1 MQKLQSITG
10 HDQVELGLKKVPSI
24 TITINNSNLNSSLNG
39 AGFAGYRYA
48 PTRTHGSFMEWDIGS
63 QEATIKRDRLGLMP
77 IYYATTEDS
86 LFISGS
92 ILDIAK
98 KLKIKNIDE
107 SAVAAF
113 MRFGSYIGNTTCFHE
128 IKYLRGNEQINVNHS
143 GISITQHQ
151 DEHPP
156 IKFQGTKDEAIEI
169 YAELFARAV
178 RKFTAIENIKSGIT
192 LSGGRDSRHIFLA
205 LAEEK
210 KPVEAITATQ
220 LPPKSSEDATV
231 ASLLTEEIGVP
242 HHIVE
247 QPKHYLQNELEK
259 NRIVGFNGGE
269 SGWSIP
275 LINTIKQGN
284 YDAMYDGIA
293 GDILSQ
299 GLFLT
304 KSRLKLATER
314 NFDALAEDILT
325 TEGYLPQLLTEKAYK
340 RFSRDKALS
349 LVRELLREVENNPN
363 PVSAFYFNTP
373 TLRYISQAGTEIL
386 GKDRYLFRP
395 YVDPDVYNFLVT
407 LPTEFFI
414 DHTFH
419 TETILKRYPQYAHIR
434 FEIKGNLKGLK
445 THFMVL
451 IKAGEFCYYVLSKKS
466 NRSIL
471 RMKFMFKRM
480 LASTILPDFA
490 VQFANAMALPVYLT
504 QLNEEAC
511 PFSENR

>member
-1 MQKLQSITG
+1 
-10 HDQVELGLKKVPSI
+10 
-24 TITINNSNLNSSLNG
+24 
-39 AGFAGYRYA
+39 
-48 PTRTHGSFMEWDIGS
+48 
-63 QEATIKRDRLGLMP
+63 
-77 IYYATTEDS
+77 
-86 LFISGS
+86 
-92 ILDIAK
+92 
-98 KLKIKNIDE
+98 
-107 SAVAAF
+107 
-113 MRFGSYIGNTTCFHE
+113 
-128 IKYLRGNEQINVNHS
+128 
-143 GISITQHQ
+143 
-151 DEHPP
+151 
-156 IKFQGTKDEAIEI
+156 
-169 YAELFARAV
+169 
-178 RKFTAIENIKSGIT
+178 
-192 LSGGRDSRHIFLA
+192 
-205 LAEEK
+205 
-210 KPVEAITATQ
+210 
-220 LPPKSSEDATV
+220 
-231 ASLLTEEIGVP
+231 
-242 HHIVE
+242 
-247 QPKHYLQNELEK
+247 
-259 NRIVGFNGGE
+259 
-269 SGWSIP
+269 
-275 LINTIKQGN
+275 
-284 YDAMYDGIA
+284 MYDGIA